1 MRRLKRIMPEGS
13 MRKFT
18 LLVTGS
24 SLLGILLFVFVFYSE
39 TGIVPGLAQH
49 ARSYLSVAVIMTA
62 FGIVA
67 LKTDELLNRLI
78 KWKSNFLLRFVSGLL
93 ANALVAI
100 LVFSFSG
107 LFIFSG
113 QGDSVLKMTLLSTFA
128 VFVYETFY
136 GLFYSYHYYAV
147 VQAEQLQSDR
157 WQLELQFESL
167 KNQIGPHYLFNCLNT
182 VSSLLYKDTHT
193 AEEFI
198 RRMADTFRY
207 VLSHQKQKLV
217 TLRDEL
223 EFVKSYYFLLQ
234 VRFEYQLMLDINLP
248 AGLLDSWIPPMTLQ
262 LLMENAVKHNNI
274 DKDHPLMVYI
284 AARDNTHL
292 LIHNTKTAPAPG
304 VSGFR
309 VGLENI
315 RRRYHYFTDAEVLV
329 KDLDKFIVELPVL
342 KNPHTPTAA

>member
-1 MRRLKRIMPEGS
+1 MRSLKLLLPEGS
-13 MRKFT
+13 MRKYA

-39 TGIVPGLAQH
+39 TGFIPGFGQH
-49 ARSYLSVAVIMTA
+49 AKAYFSIAAIMTA
-62 FGIVA
+62 FGMVA
-67 LKTDELLNRLI
+67 LRTDELLNRLI
-78 KWKSNFLLRFVSGLL
+78 QWKSNFLLRFVSGLL
-93 ANALVAI
+93 ANTLVSVLI
-100 LVFSFSG
+100 FSFTGS
-107 LFIFSG
+107 FMFSG
-113 QGDSVLKMTLLSTFA
+113 QGDSVLKITLLSSLA

-167 KNQIGPHYLFNCLNT
+167 KNQISPHYLFNCLNT
-182 VSSLLYKDTHT
+182 VSSLLYKDTQT

-234 VRFEYQLMLDINLP
+234 VRFEYQLMLDINIP

-262 LLMENAVKHNNI
+262 LLVENAVKHNTI

-292 LIHNTKTAPAPG
+292 LIHNTKTTPAPG
-304 VSGFR
+304 VRGFK

-315 RRRYHYFTDAEVLV
+315 RRRYNYFTHEEVMV
-329 KDLDKFIVELPVL
+329 KDLDKFVVELPVL
-342 KNPHTPTAA
+342 KNPHTSTAA

>member
-1 MRRLKRIMPEGS
+1 MRSLKLLLPEGS
-13 MRKFT
+13 MRKYA

-39 TGIVPGLAQH
+39 TGFIPGFGQH
-49 ARSYLSVAVIMTA
+49 AKAYFSIAAIMTA

-67 LKTDELLNRLI
+67 LRTDELLNRLI
-78 KWKSNFLLRFVSGLL
+78 QWKSNFLLRFVSGLL
-93 ANALVAI
+93 ANTLVSVLI
-100 LVFSFSG
+100 FSFTGS
-107 LFIFSG
+107 FMFSG
-113 QGDSVLKMTLLSTFA
+113 QGDSVLKMTLLSSLA

-167 KNQIGPHYLFNCLNT
+167 KNQISPHYLFNCLNT
-182 VSSLLYKDTHT
+182 VSSLLYKDTQT

-234 VRFEYQLMLDINLP
+234 VRFEYQLMLDINIP

-262 LLMENAVKHNNI
+262 LLVENAVKHNTI

-292 LIHNTKTAPAPG
+292 LIHNTKTTPAPG
-304 VSGFR
+304 VRGFK

-315 RRRYHYFTDAEVLV
+315 RRRYNYFTHEEVMV
-329 KDLDKFIVELPVL
+329 KDLDKFVVELPVL
-342 KNPHTPTAA
+342 KNPHTSTAA